1 MALNK
6 VKTATTL
13 FLLLLGIYIVYKIG
27 GRLVS
32 LSSEIISRKSMSPPK
47 LDTQRIINLMNPA
60 HKTAYQKK
68 SGPSSSNEE
77 KSGDSSAYQEKSA
90 DSSSDQKKSGVYT
103 GYKEQLRPSQ
113 GYQEKSGAHL
123 KKTVETINTNNNQN
137 ISKQDRNSL
146 EKHKNFIR
154 TTNST
159 EPNKGRELLKRKP
172 SNLLNSF
179 TTDQPKKLSMTQKT
193 FDKPQVNLQGQ
204 TKYLNNKKIKVIN
217 LQVPSEDPA
226 HCLISKTEPPYKVCI
241 YDTEIDNT
249 VSLHLK
255 NNGLWEKAYIP
266 TFQKI
271 LNSDPNLGFID
282 IGANIGPWGLLAATM
297 GHKTVMVEPYPD
309 HVSKIKKSVQ
319 IGKITE
325 NVVLIENAL
334 SDSYEEYTTHLAW
347 GDTNL
352 GAIRMVPYDGNG
364 VRITSVLMDD
374 IVEVMTFKR
383 ALLKI
388 DAEGFEDKAL
398 SRSDKLFKDIFIPYV
413 LMEWAF
419 PKYVFRHDVKRV
431 KTLINIMVEKGYL
444 PYDYGWKPL
453 QIAKWVD
460 WPLDLIWGHKLVT
473 PIC

>member
-1 MALNK
+1 MPILD
-6 VKTATTL
+6 
-13 FLLLLGIYIVYKIG
+13 LG
-27 GRLVS
+27 
-32 LSSEIISRKSMSPPK
+32 
-47 LDTQRIINLMNPA
+47 
-60 HKTAYQKK
+60 
-68 SGPSSSNEE
+68 
-77 KSGDSSAYQEKSA
+77 
-90 DSSSDQKKSGVYT
+90 
-103 GYKEQLRPSQ
+103 
-113 GYQEKSGAHL
+113 
-123 KKTVETINTNNNQN
+123 
-137 ISKQDRNSL
+137 
-146 EKHKNFIR
+146 
-154 TTNST
+154 
-159 EPNKGRELLKRKP
+159 
-172 SNLLNSF
+172 
-179 TTDQPKKLSMTQKT
+179 
-193 FDKPQVNLQGQ
+193 
-204 TKYLNNKKIKVIN
+204 
-217 LQVPSEDPA
+217 
-226 HCLISKTEPPYKVCI
+226 
-241 YDTEIDNT
+241 
-249 VSLHLK
+249 
-255 NNGLWEKAYIP
+255 
-266 TFQKI
+266 
-271 LNSDPNLGFID
+271 
-282 IGANIGPWGLLAATM
+282 GLLAATM

-374 IVEVMTFKR
+374 IVEVITFKR

-431 KTLINIMVEKGYL
+431 KTFINIMVEKGYL

-453 QIAKWVD
+453 LIAKWVD